1 LPAILAVEYL
11 AQCFMAYYPRADW
24 LIELSALKSDWF
36 IGVFALRA
44 FGAPQ

>member
-1 LPAILAVEYL
+1 
-11 AQCFMAYYPRADW
+11 MAYYPRADWPVLREDW